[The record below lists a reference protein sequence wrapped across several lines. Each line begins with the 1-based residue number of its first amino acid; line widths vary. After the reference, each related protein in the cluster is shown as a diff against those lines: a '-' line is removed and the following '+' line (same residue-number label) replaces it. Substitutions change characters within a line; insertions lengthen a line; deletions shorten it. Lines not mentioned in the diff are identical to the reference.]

1 MESKFV
7 LTSQHKNKYYNTLYF
22 QLCERKLAEVQGM
35 TYFYRRKYP

>member
-7 LTSQHKNKYYNTLYF
+7 STSQHKNKYYNTLYF